1 VSRTH
6 FVILV
11 IGLVGA
17 LFLSFLMKQ
26 ALGIHQEQR
35 RHPLSGELAR
45 VFGSRLE
52 AEPKVEVSDV
62 PHRAVVTIEPIL
74 GLTPQRLATEIGEYV
89 WHRVHSQQPL
99 ESVEVVCRDV
109 TNGKQT
115 RFPVPRPDLVQSN
128 WTKAAPGSKPL
139 PGARPTPA
147 K

>member
-1 VSRTH
+1 
-6 FVILV
+6 VILV

-35 RHPLSGELAR
+35 KHPLSGELAR

-52 AEPKVEVSDV
+52 AEPKVEVSDA
-62 PHRAVVTIEPIL
+62 PRRAVVTIDPIL
-74 GLTPQRLATEIGEYV
+74 GLTPQRLANEIGEYV

-109 TNGKQT
+109 TTGKQT
-115 RFPVPRPDLVQSN
+115 RFTVPRPELLQSS
-128 WTKAAPGSKPL
+128 WTKAAPGSKP
-139 PGARPTPA
+139 PSGARPSPA
-147 K
+147 R